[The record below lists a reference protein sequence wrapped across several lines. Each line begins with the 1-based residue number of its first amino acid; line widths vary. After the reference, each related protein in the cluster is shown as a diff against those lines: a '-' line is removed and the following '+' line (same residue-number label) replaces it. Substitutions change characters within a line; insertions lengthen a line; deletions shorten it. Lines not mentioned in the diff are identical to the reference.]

1 MKTAVLLFVFGV
13 SLTLL
18 LGEGLGIVVGLFVTL
33 LLSGGLGFTRRE
45 FKRLSEKGAGR
56 KLTASAKYPGRE
68 ENATATLQRVA

>member
-33 LLSGGLGFTRRE
+33 LLSGGLGFTLRE
-45 FKRLSEKGAGR
+45 FRRLSEKGPGR
-56 KLTASAKYPGRE
+56 KLATSMKYPGRAE
-68 ENATATLQRVA
+68 DATATLQRVA